1 MFCNILATKAQVTDE
16 HAFYDKMGNNNTAD
30 INYVNFV
37 PHQPT
42 RNKPTKSDNLVLK
55 QFATFK
61 LI

>member
-1 MFCNILATKAQVTDE
+1 MLCNILATKAKVTDE
-16 HAFYDKMGNNNTAD
+16 CSFYDKMGNNNTAD
-30 INYVNFV
+30 INSVNFV

-42 RNKPTKSDNLVLK
+42 LDKPKKSDDLVLK

>member
-1 MFCNILATKAQVTDE
+1 MFCNKLATKAQVTDE
-16 HAFYDKMGNNNTAD
+16 REFYDKMGNKNTTD
-30 INYVNFV
+30 INSDNFG

-42 RNKPTKSDNLVLK
+42 HDKPTKSDDLVLK